1 MNEINEFRGEY
12 RWLSNFWSCDIVLD
26 GIHYPST
33 EHAYQASKTHNI
45 NDKIHISN
53 LKKFGEARRYGQTV
67 KIYPEFD
74 HDKIQIMKEVLTQ
87 KFAVPELRKKLKDT
101 GDKILI
107 EGNTWHDN
115 FWGTCFCEK
124 CGNKGKNILGK
135 LLMEIRKEI

>member
-12 RWLSNFWSCDIVLD
+12 RWLSNFWSCDIVMD

-33 EHAYQASKTHNI
+33 EHAYQAAKTHDI
-45 NDKIHISN
+45 DDKVYIAN
-53 LKKFGEARRYGQTV
+53 LKKFGDARRYGQTV
-67 KIYPEFD
+67 KIHPEFD
-74 HDKIQIMKEVLTQ
+74 HDKIQIMKDALTQ
-87 KFAVPELRKKLKDT
+87 KFAVPELRLKLKET

-135 LLMEIRKEI
+135 LLMEIRNGI